1 MELIEQPT
9 IRATQLMQSMANKHH
24 AATIECDLKTI
35 DVKSTQAFNV
45 AMPKRNTSLLRFGQ
59 NMRKQREA
67 KNLTQE
73 TLAERAEL
81 DRTYISDVERG
92 VRNVSMLSMLRI
104 AKALGSSVS
113 ELSKGIEK

>member
-1 MELIEQPT
+1 MLDTGPKPESESQKLANTSEQT
-9 IRATQLMQSMANKHH
+9 LA
-24 AATIECDLKTI
+24 ECDLKSI
-35 DVKSTQAFNV
+35 DLKSARALTVTV
-45 AMPKRNTSLLRFGQ
+45 AKRNTSLVKFGQ

-67 KNLTQE
+67 KNFTQE

-104 AKALGSSVS
+104 AKALGSTVS

>member
-1 MELIEQPT
+1 MEKSEQPMSRT
-9 IRATQLMQSMANKHH
+9 AQLLQKTAKKRH
-24 AATIECDLKTI
+24 ASTIECDLKTI
-35 DVKSTQAFNV
+35 DVKSTRAFTV

-67 KNLTQE
+67 KSLTQE

-92 VRNVSMLSMLRI
+92 VRNVSMISMLRI
-104 AKALGSSVS
+104 AKALGSTVS

>member
-1 MELIEQPT
+1 MEKSEQPMNRTAQIVQKMATARDAFT
-9 IRATQLMQSMANKHH
+9 IK
-24 AATIECDLKTI
+24 CDLKTI
-35 DVKSTQAFNV
+35 DVKSTRAFTV
-45 AMPKRNTSLLRFGQ
+45 QMPKRITSLARFGQ

-67 KNLTQE
+67 KGLTQE
-73 TLAERAEL
+73 VLAERAEL

-104 AKALGSSVS
+104 AKALGSTVS